1 MGRPRKDE
9 PRDRQHNI
17 RFTAA
22 EIVRIE
28 QNAALSGKTLPEFS
42 RTALLRRPRKPRG
55 DRALTLI
62 VFPAPVIAA
71 WQQLGGRLNGVAYRM
86 NARDVLPPAE
96 LRRIL
101 VELQRLMRSGLRH
114 YRDHARYA
122 LAPPVR
128 FHLRKVGA
136 NLVQLRQRHD
146 DLGLPAPAALLRLL
160 EAIRAIMRGDRS
172 PDAA

>member
-9 PRDRQHNI
+9 PRDQQHNI

-22 EIVRIE
+22 EIVRIQ
-28 QNAALSGKTLPEFS
+28 QNAARSGKTLLEFS
-42 RTALLRRPRKPRG
+42 RTALLRRPRPPRG
-55 DRALTLI
+55 KNAPTLI
-62 VFPAPVIAA
+62 VFSAPVIAA
-71 WQQLGGRLNGVAYRM
+71 WQQLGAQLNDIAHRM
-86 NARDVLPPAE
+86 NARDVLPPSE

-101 VELQRLMRSGLRH
+101 AELQRLLRSGLRH